1 MSTGAD
7 LHVRETVFEDEH
19 MYIEDFIETQDND
32 EPLVLRQVFF
42 ASNPSVV

>member
-19 MYIEDFIETQDND
+19 IYIEDFVETEDN